1 MAGVS
6 IFLCVCLWL
15 QLVTGQFGI
24 FNPRADRRFPT
35 FGFTQNFLTNPN
47 GVRNT
52 LNNLFNPQRGPPN
65 QYDQYRPNQYDQNR
79 PIYNNQYDQ
88 NRPINN
94 NGFEQN
100 RPINNE
106 YDQNR
111 PINNN
116 QFEQNRPI
124 NNNGFEQNRPIN
136 NEYDQNRP
144 INNNQ
149 YEQNRPD
156 YNPPNNVRF
165 PNRGGETD
173 IPQDNVNFGP
183 EQPKPE
189 ILQPVNVPKEDET
202 GYGFQNNGD
211 QPNTGFLNNPDESSA
226 KNEPTS
232 APFGNN
238 QEGQDDL
245 FSNKNGIPTAP
256 PPLPPSTDLPKLTPV
271 PPSESRNNFNF
282 GSQGL
287 FKESCTT
294 IEGGI
299 GSCISIVSCPTYV
312 KLLQQ
317 VRTNPAAVQVLR
329 KAHCGFDGSNPK
341 VCCPLNTIPN
351 TPPQTPAPPA
361 TTTTTTVAPV
371 TPDAASG
378 KSLESDF
385 LLAFPA
391 PPECGVSNASFSRVV
406 GGIDAKLGD
415 FPWMALLGYKD
426 RRGAST
432 RWLCGGSLI
441 SSHHVLTAAHCIHN
455 HEEDLY
461 VVRLGELDLA
471 SEDEGATPIDV
482 LIKYK
487 IKHEGYNAKSFTND
501 IGLLI
506 LQNDVQFTDL
516 IHPICIPLSSDLRA
530 KNFENYNPII
540 AGWGDTEFRGPS
552 ATHLQVLQLP
562 VVSNDFCKKAYVDYK
577 AQVIDERVLC
587 AGYKKGG
594 KDACQGDS
602 GGPLMQ
608 PIYYPQNL
616 TTYFFQIGVVSYG
629 KRCAEAGFPGVYSRV
644 TNFVPWLQENVLGRA

>member
-15 QLVTGQFGI
+15 QLVAGQFG
-24 FNPRADRRFPT
+24 FFPPRAERRYPS
-35 FGFTQNFLTNPN
+35 FGFTQNFLPNPN

-52 LNNLFNPQRGPPN
+52 LNNLFNLQRNPPN

-94 NGFEQN
+94 NQFEQN
-100 RPINNE
+100 RPISNNQ
-106 YDQNR
+106 YDQNY
-111 PINNN
+111 PTNNN

-124 NNNGFEQNRPIN
+124 NNNEYDQNRPIN
-136 NEYDQNRP
+136 NEYDQNGP
-144 INNNQ
+144 V
-149 YEQNRPD
+149 Y
-156 YNPPNNVRF
+156 PPNNVRF
-165 PNRGGETD
+165 PNRGGED
-173 IPQDNVNFGP
+173 IPQDNVNFEP
-183 EQPKPE
+183 EQPTPE
-189 ILQPVNVPKEDET
+189 TLQPVNVPKEEEM

-211 QPNTGFLNNPDESSA
+211 KPNTGFVNNPDENSA
-226 KNEPTS
+226 TNEATS
-232 APFGNN
+232 APLGNN
-238 QEGQDDL
+238 QGQDDQ

-256 PPLPPSTDLPKLTPV
+256 PPLPPSTELPKLTPV

-299 GSCISIVSCPTYV
+299 GSCISIVTCPTYV

-329 KAHCGFDGSNPK
+329 KAHCGFEGNNPK
-341 VCCPLNTIPN
+341 VCCPLNSIPN
-351 TPPQTPAPPA
+351 TPPQTAAPP
-361 TTTTTTVAPV
+361 TTTTTVAPV

-426 RRGAST
+426 RRGSST

-471 SEDEGATPIDV
+471 REDEGATPIDV

-516 IHPICIPLSSDLRA
+516 IRPICIPLSSDLRA
-530 KNFENYNPII
+530 KSFENYNPII

-644 TNFVPWLQENVLGRA
+644 TNFVPWLQENILGRA